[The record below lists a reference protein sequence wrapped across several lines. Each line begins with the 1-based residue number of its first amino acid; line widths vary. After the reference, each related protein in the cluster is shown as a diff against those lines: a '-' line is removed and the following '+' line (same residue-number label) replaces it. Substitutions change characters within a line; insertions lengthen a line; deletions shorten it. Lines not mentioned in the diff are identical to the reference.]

1 MEGGHVARYGAA
13 NLGPGR
19 EKYETHCLL
28 RMAEKRKKELT
39 IVMDCGATLNQSRP
53 ACMIQINWYLYHYYL
68 GSQLYAAEHNI

>member
-53 ACMIQINWYLYHYYL
+53 ALHDTNKLVFVSLLFGFSVIC
-68 GSQLYAAEHNI
+68 S